1 MNLYEKSSMMIE
13 ELNKQLDSSELI
25 DGGLRLDLV
34 YQCCEI
40 SIEHGI
46 AVKTL
51 LETELYTSALAL
63 FRVQFESTIRAYWL
77 LLSATNNQILKFQ
90 TTSIADLFKNEKI
103 PMVSEMI
110 EKLKNIE
117 EIRPMALQFEEFK
130 FYSLKHLN
138 LIVHTGKHS
147 LVRSTFGLNEKQYS
161 DVMKQSNG
169 LTTMAGQ
176 ILLRHSG
183 KEKWIH
189 ILHAKYRDCFLMQK
203 DISSEEKARID
214 AMYNK

>member
-1 MNLYEKSSMMIE
+1 MMIE
-13 ELNKQLDSSELI
+13 ELNKQLDGSELV
-25 DGGLRLDLV
+25 DGRLRLDLV

-40 SIEHGI
+40 SIEHRI

-63 FRVQFESTIRAYWL
+63 FRVQFESTVRAYWV

-90 TTSIADLFKNEKI
+90 TTSIAELFKNEKM

-138 LIVHTGKHS
+138 SIVHTGKHS

-169 LTTMAGQ
+169 LTAMAGQ
-176 ILLRHSG
+176 IL
-183 KEKWIH
+183 
-189 ILHAKYRDCFLMQK
+189 
-203 DISSEEKARID
+203 
-214 AMYNK
+214 

>member
-1 MNLYEKSSMMIE
+1 MNLYKKSLMMIE
-13 ELNKQLDSSELI
+13 ELNKQLDSSELV

-63 FRVQFESTIRAYWL
+63 FRVQFESTVRAYWL

-90 TTSIADLFKNEKI
+90 TTSIAEQFKNEKL

-117 EIRPMALQFEEFK
+117 EIRPIALQFKEFK
-130 FYSLKHLN
+130 FYSLTHLN
-138 LIVHTGKHS
+138 SIVHTGKHS
-147 LVRSTFGLNEKQYS
+147 LVRNTFGLNEKQYS

-189 ILHAKYRDCFLMQK
+189 ILHAKYRDCFLMQE
-203 DISSEEKARID
+203 DISAEDKQRID
-214 AMYNK
+214 AMYNW